1 MSNGNSLV
9 DFVYSDMERFFFNRL
24 VYVSL
29 RLDISQGVFQ
39 KISTRQNKSQ
49 KVVCSQENIQSG
61 LSSKEDACCFGKGRA
76 GYYTCKW
83 ESTISSYRFGRIP
96 VP

>member
-29 RLDISQGVFQ
+29 GLDISQGVFQ
-39 KISTRQNKSQ
+39 KISIRQSKSHS
-49 KVVCSQENIQSG
+49 V
-61 LSSKEDACCFGKGRA
+61 
-76 GYYTCKW
+76 
-83 ESTISSYRFGRIP
+83 RIEF
-96 VP
+96 

>member
-9 DFVYSDMERFFFNRL
+9 DFVYSDMERFFFFNRL

-29 RLDISQGVFQ
+29 GLDISQGVFQ

-61 LSSKEDACCFGKGRA
+61 LSSKEDA
-76 GYYTCKW
+76 
-83 ESTISSYRFGRIP
+83 
-96 VP
+96 

>member
-9 DFVYSDMERFFFNRL
+9 DFVYSDMERFFFFFNRL

-29 RLDISQGVFQ
+29 GLDISQGVFQ
-39 KISTRQNKSQ
+39 KISIRQNKSQ

-61 LSSKEDACCFGKGRA
+61 LSSKEDA
-76 GYYTCKW
+76 
-83 ESTISSYRFGRIP
+83 
-96 VP
+96 

>member
-1 MSNGNSLV
+1 MGTPWWISCILTWSV
-9 DFVYSDMERFFFNRL
+9 FFFNRL

-29 RLDISQGVFQ
+29 ELDISQGVFQ

-61 LSSKEDACCFGKGRA
+61 LSSKEDA
-76 GYYTCKW
+76 
-83 ESTISSYRFGRIP
+83 
-96 VP
+96 